1 MTSPRHGFG
10 AHDCDLLSFCG
21 LNERLDTRM
30 EFLRLHIIGEAAERS
45 VVPSRVEGVCPCV
58 AQSAQFLHS
67 ATVHKTRTND
77 RRISSLPPCWPAW
90 RSNELGGRPLGDYF
104 GSDRI

>member
-1 MTSPRHGFG
+1 MFNTILKSYSHSRSSSNDDKRGTHRARH
-10 AHDCDLLSFCG
+10 
-21 LNERLDTRM
+21 RI
-30 EFLRLHIIGEAAERS
+30 LRC
-45 VVPSRVEGVCPCV
+45 PGVKNKT
-58 AQSAQFLHS
+58 A

-104 GSDRI
+104 GSGRIATAAARTGDLQLDLIAGHGAGV

>member
-21 LNERLDTRM
+21 LNERLDARM

-58 AQSAQFLHS
+58 AQSAQFLHVRVPNAGLKQRPWQYVS
-67 ATVHKTRTND
+67 
-77 RRISSLPPCWPAW
+77 I
-90 RSNELGGRPLGDYF
+90 ELWIVPGTWDCPKIGRAHV
-104 GSDRI
+104 